1 MNNVRKFIAVTAAF
15 SLLAVV
21 WVRTPMAASPD
32 TTGPGKGRFAH
43 GARMGGGF
51 AGGAPLIT
59 IALNHK
65 TELNLTSD
73 QVSKLENIRTHYQSQ
88 VAPTQQQLTSI
99 EKEIASLMQQTPA
112 NLVQIKSKIQDA
124 EKYRSDLR
132 YLRIEALENGRS
144 VLSQQQQDQ
153 LKTFVRSRHGN
164 FRGSQG
170 QPS

>member
-1 MNNVRKFIAVTAAF
+1 MNNVRKFIVVTAAF
-15 SLLAVV
+15 SLLAVA

-32 TTGPGKGRFAH
+32 ATGPEKGRFAH
-43 GARMGGGF
+43 GARIGGGF
-51 AGGAPLIT
+51 AGAPLIT

-65 TELNLTSD
+65 SELNLTSD

-88 VAPTQQQLTSI
+88 GAPTQQQLTSI

-124 EKYRSDLR
+124 EKYRSELR
-132 YLRIEALENGRS
+132 YLPIEALENGRS
-144 VLSQQQQDQ
+144 ALNQQQQDQ
-153 LKTFVRSRHGN
+153 LKTLIRSRHGN

>member
-1 MNNVRKFIAVTAAF
+1 MNNVRKFIVVTAAF
-15 SLLAVV
+15 SLLAVA

-32 TTGPGKGRFAH
+32 ATGPEKGRFAH

-51 AGGAPLIT
+51 AGAPLIT

-65 TELNLTSD
+65 SELNLTSD
-73 QVSKLENIRTHYQSQ
+73 QVSNLEDIRTHYQSQ
-88 VAPTQQQLTSI
+88 VAPTQQQLTSV

-124 EKYRSDLR
+124 EKYRSELR

-153 LKTFVRSRHGN
+153 LKTLVRSRHGN